1 MKSKI
6 SEPLNWPIFHMLVLI
21 CATATMSY
29 HQKMFQK
36 ISILKKAFLGSSCS
50 ALVIKKFKKIPV
62 EEFHFSEII
71 VLYPATLPDNEL
83 FHSHFL
89 KVFNHNCRIVQW
101 PFLKVSKTAC
111 EEWQEYINSGIPKR
125 GNKIKRGIIPL

>member
-1 MKSKI
+1 MGCEIKDIGTTELANIPYVGFNMYHCSNELPSKDV
-6 SEPLNWPIFHMLVLI
+6 P
-21 CATATMSY
+21 
-29 HQKMFQK
+29 K

-83 FHSHFL
+83 FHSHFF
-89 KVFNHNCRIVQW
+89 KVFNHNCRMVYYNGTVT
-101 PFLKVSKTAC
+101 LC
-111 EEWQEYINSGIPKR
+111 
-125 GNKIKRGIIPL
+125 

>member
-83 FHSHFL
+83 FHSHFF
-89 KVFNHNCRIVQW
+89 KVFNHNCRIVQNI
-101 PFLKVSKTAC
+101 LRGEYQKQAIKYGRGQYHSKHYNLHMLSFRL
-111 EEWQEYINSGIPKR
+111 YI
-125 GNKIKRGIIPL
+125 

>member
-1 MKSKI
+1 
-6 SEPLNWPIFHMLVLI
+6 
-21 CATATMSY
+21 
-29 HQKMFQK
+29 MFQK

-83 FHSHFL
+83 FHSHFF
-89 KVFNHNCRIVQW
+89 KVLITIVESYSD
-101 PFLKVSKTAC
+101 PFLRFQKLPGRNGKNILRG
-111 EEWQEYINSGIPKR
+111 EYQKEA
-125 GNKIKRGIIPL
+125 IKYEGG